1 MLFCLDFCLLKEKL
15 YFCNKFK
22 EKDMTKERLVVRNFG
37 PITDLDIEI
46 RPLTLFI
53 GTQGS
58 GKSTISKLLTICRD
72 IRWWLQILNE
82 NDVMK
87 PFVDFGINEYFRD
100 DSYFLYIINDD
111 EKIKYEKGKFCL
123 QLHDKANKETG
134 IKALEYVIAETSVSA
149 LGEDGLTKENLSDP
163 HTINF
168 LKANSR
174 MGLYVLAERNL
185 VGNLSD
191 SLASI
196 MLHKIPLSNPLLEY
210 MSIFEKAK
218 KEFSTYDIPFFGVK
232 FVKKDSRERIELINK
247 GKDLP
252 LSACSSGLQ
261 SALPMLMVIDYALK
275 IDCFNSFVVEE
286 PEQNLFPENQ
296 REVLGFFATRLMNEK
311 GNKFVLTTHSPYL
324 LSCLNV
330 LMLAYKLQEHEEV
343 RKQVDEIVN
352 PDYAISPE
360 KVAVY
365 SLNPH
370 ATDEPFCKNLIS
382 EKTGLV
388 SVNELDSVS
397 EIIGDDFDRL
407 YNLYRQVN
415 KKK

>member
-1 MLFCLDFCLLKEKL
+1 MEE
-15 YFCNKFK
+15 NQ
-22 EKDMTKERLVVRNFG
+22 KERLIVRNFG
-37 PITDLDIEI
+37 PIDNLDIEI

-72 IRWWLQILNE
+72 IRWWLQILE
-82 NDVMK
+82 QKDVLK
-87 PFVDFGINEYFRD
+87 PFADFGINEYFQD
-100 DSYFLYIINDD
+100 SSYFWYYLDG
-111 EKIKYEKGKFCL
+111 EEIKYEKGKFEYIS
-123 QLHDKANKETG
+123 KGKEDEKML
-134 IKALEYVIAETSVSA
+134 IKVLTALIAESSVSY
-149 LGEDGLTKENLSDP
+149 LEKEKDGLTSENLSNP
-163 HTINF
+163 HTLNVI
-168 LKANSR
+168 KAYCR
-174 MGLYVLAERNL
+174 MGLYILAERNL

-196 MLHKIPLSNPLLEY
+196 MLHQIPLSNPLLEY
-210 MSIFEKAK
+210 MSMFEKSK
-218 KEFSTYDIPFFGVK
+218 KEFSTYEVPFFGIK
-232 FVKKDSRERIELINK
+232 YIKKEGQDKVELTNK
-247 GKDLP
+247 SKELP

-275 IDCFNSFVVEE
+275 TGCFNSFVVEE

-296 REVLGFFATRLMNEK
+296 REVLGFFAKRLRGKE

-330 LMLAYKLQEHEEV
+330 LLLAYKLNRIEEA
-343 RKQVDEIVN
+343 RIESEKIIAPDYTVN
-352 PDYAISPE
+352 PDD
-360 KVAVY
+360 VAVY
-365 SLNPH
+365 GLYPN
-370 ATDEPFCKNLIS
+370 DKEYCKSLIS
-382 EKTGLV
+382 EKTGIV

-407 YNLYRQVN
+407 YDLYRQVN

>member
-1 MLFCLDFCLLKEKL
+1 MK
-15 YFCNKFK
+15 
-22 EKDMTKERLVVRNFG
+22 KERLIVRNFG
-37 PITDLDIEI
+37 PITNLDIEI

-72 IRWWLQILNE
+72 IRWWLQILDKK
-82 NDVMK
+82 DVMK
-87 PFVDFGINEYFRD
+87 PFADFGINEYFQE
-100 DSYFLYIINDD
+100 DSFFLYVHDD
-111 EKIKYEKGKFCL
+111 EEIKFEKGIFEYKSKGKN
-123 QLHDKANKETG
+123 DKDAI
-134 IKALEYVIAETSVSA
+134 IKALTFLIAESSVSY
-149 LGEDGLTKENLSDP
+149 LKKEKDGLTTENLSDP
-163 HTINF
+163 HTLNV
-168 LKANSR
+168 LKAYSR
-174 MGLYVLAERNL
+174 MGLYILAERNL

-196 MLHKIPLSNPLLEY
+196 MLHQIPLSNPLLEY
-210 MSIFEKAK
+210 MSMFEKAK
-218 KEFSTYDIPFFGVK
+218 KEFSTYEVPFFGVR
-232 FVKKDSRERIELINK
+232 FLKKDGKDKIELTNK
-247 GKDLP
+247 DKDLP

-275 IDCFNSFVVEE
+275 SGCFDSFVVEE

-296 REVLGFFATRLMNEK
+296 REVLGFFTKRLWEK
-311 GNKFVLTTHSPYL
+311 EDNKFVLTTHSPYL

-330 LMLAYKLQEHEEV
+330 LMLAYKLHHIESVREEAEKIIV
-343 RKQVDEIVN
+343 PEFTVN
-352 PDYAISPE
+352 PE
-360 KVAVY
+360 FVAVY
-365 SLNPH
+365 GLYPNGK
-370 ATDEPFCKNLIS
+370 EFCKSLIS

-407 YNLYRQVN
+407 YDLYRQVN

>member
-1 MLFCLDFCLLKEKL
+1 MKTK
-15 YFCNKFK
+15 
-22 EKDMTKERLVVRNFG
+22 KERLIVRNFG
-37 PITDLDIEI
+37 PITNLDIEI
-46 RPLTLFI
+46 RPFTLFI

-72 IRWWLQILNE
+72 LRWWIQILTEE
-82 NDVMK
+82 NVLK
-87 PFVDFGINEYFRD
+87 PFVDFGINEYFQADSFFSYTLD
-100 DSYFLYIINDD
+100 DNQ
-111 EKIKYEKGKFCL
+111 IKYEKGTFSYETNVK
-123 QLHDKANKETG
+123 DDKETI
-134 IKALEYVIAETSVSA
+134 IKVLKIIIAESSA
-149 LGEDGLTKENLSDP
+149 SFLERNGLTKENLSDP
-163 HTINF
+163 HTLNL
-168 LKANSR
+168 LKANFR

-196 MLHKIPLSNPLLEY
+196 MLHNIPLSNPLLEY

-218 KEFSTYDIPFFGVK
+218 KEFSTYDVPFFGIK
-232 FVKKDSRERIELINK
+232 YVKKEGKDTIELTNK
-247 GKDLP
+247 NKDIS

-296 REVLGFFATRLMNEK
+296 REVLGFFTTKLWNKED
-311 GNKFVLTTHSPYL
+311 NKFVITTHSPYL

-330 LMLAYKLQEHEEV
+330 LLLAYKLYEHEEIHE
-343 RKQVDEIVN
+343 QVEEVVKRDFTVN
-352 PDYAISPE
+352 PDA
-360 KVAVY
+360 VAVY
-365 SLNPH
+365 GLYPN
-370 ATDEPFCKNLIS
+370 EKEYCKSLIS

-407 YNLYRQVN
+407 YELYRQVN